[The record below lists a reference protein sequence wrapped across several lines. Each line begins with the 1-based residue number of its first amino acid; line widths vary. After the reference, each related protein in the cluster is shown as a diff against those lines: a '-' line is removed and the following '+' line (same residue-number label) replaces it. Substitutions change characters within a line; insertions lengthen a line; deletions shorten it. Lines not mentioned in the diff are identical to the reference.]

1 MKLRL
6 DFITNSSS
14 SSFFINLDRITE
26 VQKILILNHIEVSK
40 ILKQNTYSEP
50 HNAWKI
56 QLKDD
61 KIHGWT
67 GMDNFDM
74 YEFLQLIGI
83 NKDHIHIDGSN
94 Y

>member
-26 VQKILILNHIEVSK
+26 VQKLLIQNHIEVSE
-40 ILKQNTYSEP
+40 ILKQKTYRGP
-50 HNAWKI
+50 YDAWEIKVE
-56 QLKDD
+56 DD

-83 NKDHIHIDGSN
+83 DKDHIHIDGSN